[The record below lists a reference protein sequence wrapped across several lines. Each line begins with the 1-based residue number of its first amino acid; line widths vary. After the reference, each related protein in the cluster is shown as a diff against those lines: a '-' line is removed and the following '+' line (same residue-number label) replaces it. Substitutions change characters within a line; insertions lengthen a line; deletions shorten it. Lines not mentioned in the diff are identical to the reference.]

1 MITFD
6 TLKEYLDYI
15 PNCIICEKP
24 MTFYILGNVRGYYA
38 VNKNYYNKVS
48 MKMIMVD
55 NLLKSKN
62 KDYSLIINPETNK
75 ITEGV
80 ELVNKLRVNILNCKK
95 KCATC
100 NFDVYSN
107 YKSGNIKNS
116 ESFPKINL
124 QSIHVE
130 YMMKNHITVY
140 LSKNRN
146 CYNNI
151 YSVYCSIGGKS
162 MYEFPNSFD
171 FSHFTNL
178 KQLNNRLKTILTF
191 G

>member
-62 KDYSLIINPETNK
+62 NAPIKD
-75 ITEGV
+75 
-80 ELVNKLRVNILNCKK
+80 
-95 KCATC
+95 
-100 NFDVYSN
+100 SN
-107 YKSGNIKNS
+107 RQP
-116 ESFPKINL
+116 SFFKFVRI
-124 QSIHVE
+124 
-130 YMMKNHITVY
+130 
-140 LSKNRN
+140 
-146 CYNNI
+146 
-151 YSVYCSIGGKS
+151 
-162 MYEFPNSFD
+162 F
-171 FSHFTNL
+171 FSSACLERISHL
-178 KQLNNRLKTILTF
+178 
-191 G
+191 